1 MTPKKLTVDDVRHH
15 AEEVRDLAKRDVQRV
30 LSEQATQLIFVGV
43 VAVAAVASAAFFF
56 GSRRSR
62 PAPPLPPCPYEC
74 E

>member
-1 MTPKKLTVDDVRHH
+1 MTPKLTVDDVRHH
-15 AEEVRDLAKRDVQRV
+15 AEEVRDLAKRDANRLVH
-30 LSEQATQLIFVGV
+30 EQAAQAIIVGV
-43 VAVAAVASAAFFF
+43 VAVAVIASVAYMM